1 VELREGAAYHSKV
14 CMNGRK
20 EIFACDVGEC
30 RELGESREKASLRWK
45 SRTRLSLHGARHSE
59 QLVI

>member
-20 EIFACDVGEC
+20 EIFACDVENA
-30 RELGESREKASLRWK
+30 ESLVKAGK
-45 SRTRLSLHGARHSE
+45 KPT
-59 QLVI
+59 